1 MDNEWYA
8 DESENHATFK
18 AAHPNIGY
26 IPTMAKGASIG
37 DEVKTTRDLIEFGT
51 KSYVDQKVA
60 EASATAVINWLT
72 GEEGEE
78 EEEPNQGN

>member
-1 MDNEWYA
+1 
-8 DESENHATFK
+8 
-18 AAHPNIGY
+18 
-26 IPTMAKGASIG
+26 MAKGAAVG
-37 DEVKTTRDLIEFGT
+37 DEVKTTRELIEFGT

-72 GEEGEE
+72 GDEGEE